1 MADRIS
7 FTQPLTIVLLTMWWT
22 SIPIGAD
29 IAIDEV
35 LADPPAGAAGDA
47 NRDGVRTSYQD
58 EFIELFNAGPD
69 TVSLAG
75 WRLGDDDGAL
85 HTLFV
90 FADSVRLAPQS
101 RLLLFGGG
109 APTGFAVPVFVDD
122 GRIGNGLSNSGD
134 RITLLDAAGD
144 TVDSIALAKWP
155 KDQSL
160 VRTPTS
166 SDSLVPHTTVSP
178 TGEPFS
184 PGRAISTT
192 AIDSASATPEPQPP
206 NETIAPPETPEPQPP
221 NETITPRP
229 EPDWPILITEVLAD
243 PPSGAAGDANQDGT
257 RSTYEDEFVEFHN
270 TSADTIPLAGWL
282 LGDDD
287 VETSAYFRFPE
298 NAFLPP
304 KGFAVVF
311 GGGAPTGFTAPVF
324 TDNGR
329 IGNGL
334 TNTGDRLLLLNAAA
348 DTVLDFT
355 FTSRTKLG
363 ASIVR
368 SKTHYIPH
376 NQLPGRDLFS
386 PGQTRKKY
394 DRFSILAPDLVEG
407 TIANLTLIGHNSTG
421 ADSLA
426 TPDLQWIS
434 TDPRIALIRPG
445 SSIRGLRPGHT
456 YLQCWQGSL
465 LLAQLEIEVRSFEP
479 PNTSPI
485 IISQPDTLAF
495 TGGWYRYSV
504 RATDPEHHT
513 LVFTFVQAPDWLD
526 LDGLSGLIQ
535 GRTPLTSGVFE
546 IAFEAADGRGGLSAQ
561 RYNLHLV
568 PRPKVRIDEV
578 LSDPPPGAP
587 GDANQDGHR
596 HTYEDEFVEL
606 YNADQIPI
614 DLGGISLSDGDGSPF
629 TFPRST
635 ILAPGGR
642 AVVFG
647 GGNPRGSLFFSA
659 GGRIGDGLGNRRDE
673 IVLIGA
679 SGLDTLDRFAYD
691 LDRDPN
697 QSLVDDGHTMHAA
710 WPGRDPSSPGLP
722 RPLLQT
728 LRPSHRRL
736 NLVQGQHRRLHL
748 LGRYSDGKESPA
760 ATDAI
765 WTSSDSRVA
774 SISQDGTLIAI
785 NPGTC
790 QFSIHLDH
798 FAIAPCSVQVRAPL
812 ATSIRFAPAWDETT
826 LSSTRRHPFI
836 VRSKHS
842 TKQSYYWSLN
852 GHRLPVMAP
861 QYLHLPSAF
870 RTDTI
875 HIEIRRGFERI
886 ARQWILHPP
895 AAKPRAATH
904 NRPLKIW
911 PNPFN
916 STTKVQFY
924 QSRRGHVQIVIYDLK
939 GQRVQ
944 VLADASFNAG
954 SHQISWNGSDQRG
967 HLAATGIYFVRL
979 TTHSTQT
986 HAKLLLLR

>member
-1 MADRIS
+1 MSDRIS
-7 FTQPLTIVLLTMWWT
+7 CTHPLTIVLLTIWWT
-22 SIPIGAD
+22 SIPSGAD

-109 APTGFAVPVFVDD
+109 APSGFAVLVFIDD
-122 GRIGNGLSNSGD
+122 GRIGNGLSNSRD

-144 TVDSIALAKWP
+144 TVDSIDLAKWP

-192 AIDSASATPEPQPP
+192 TIDSTSAAPDPQPK
-206 NETIAPPETPEPQPP
+206 NEIIAP
-221 NETITPRP
+221 RP
-229 EPDWPILITEVLAD
+229 KTDWPILITEVLAD

-270 TSADTIPLAGWL
+270 TSADTIPLAGWR

-324 TDNGR
+324 TANGR

-355 FTSRTKLG
+355 FTSRKKLG

-376 NQLPGRDLFS
+376 NQIPGRDLFS

-407 TIANLTLIGHNSTG
+407 TIANLALIGHNSTG

-479 PNTSPI
+479 PNTPPI
-485 IISQPDTLAF
+485 IISHPDTLAF
-495 TGGWYRYSV
+495 TDGWYRYSV

-513 LVFTFVQAPDWLD
+513 LVFTFIQAPDWLD

-561 RYNLHLV
+561 RSALQ
-568 PRPKVRIDEV
+568 
-578 LSDPPPGAP
+578 SAP
-587 GDANQDGHR
+587 GTASQSTHR
-596 HTYEDEFVEL
+596 
-606 YNADQIPI
+606 
-614 DLGGISLSDGDGSPF
+614 
-629 TFPRST
+629 RS
-635 ILAPGGR
+635 A
-642 AVVFG
+642 
-647 GGNPRGSLFFSA
+647 
-659 GGRIGDGLGNRRDE
+659 
-673 IVLIGA
+673 
-679 SGLDTLDRFAYD
+679 
-691 LDRDPN
+691 
-697 QSLVDDGHTMHAA
+697 
-710 WPGRDPSSPGLP
+710 
-722 RPLLQT
+722 
-728 LRPSHRRL
+728 LRP
-736 NLVQGQHRRLHL
+736 
-748 LGRYSDGKESPA
+748 
-760 ATDAI
+760 
-765 WTSSDSRVA
+765 TSR
-774 SISQDGTLIAI
+774 
-785 NPGTC
+785 C
-790 QFSIHLDH
+790 
-798 FAIAPCSVQVRAPL
+798 
-812 ATSIRFAPAWDETT
+812 
-826 LSSTRRHPFI
+826 
-836 VRSKHS
+836 
-842 TKQSYYWSLN
+842 
-852 GHRLPVMAP
+852 
-861 QYLHLPSAF
+861 
-870 RTDTI
+870 
-875 HIEIRRGFERI
+875 
-886 ARQWILHPP
+886 
-895 AAKPRAATH
+895 
-904 NRPLKIW
+904 
-911 PNPFN
+911 
-916 STTKVQFY
+916 
-924 QSRRGHVQIVIYDLK
+924 SRRCQPGWAPPHL
-939 GQRVQ
+939 
-944 VLADASFNAG
+944 
-954 SHQISWNGSDQRG
+954 RG
-967 HLAATGIYFVRL
+967 
-979 TTHSTQT
+979 
-986 HAKLLLLR
+986 